1 MRSSRRSG
9 DREFYLK
16 RAEDERQRAA
26 NCKDRH
32 IGAIHL
38 ELAAKYDELAAHSDD
53 EVYTDDP
60 TDESGEAGDT
70 TSDG

>member
-53 EVYTDDP
+53 EVHTDGMA
-60 TDESGEAGDT
+60 DESDEAGEMT
-70 TSDG
+70 GNV